1 MNRRDLFSS
10 LVRMSSRD
18 HSPVE
23 PTPVVTAV
31 LTERTLPLTLDD
43 VLHLYRRLGFAA
55 TMAQAKPMVGKT
67 AREVVDLLLGSDSE
81 SELPSP
87 GPWVDLATENPMGAD
102 IQTRAAIMNG
112 WYTYHAALSN
122 WWLGHMKA
130 DTKAVE
136 KLALFWMS
144 HWVSEFSFDAETVT
158 LPQALYRQLKVLR
171 KGRLG
176 DMKQM
181 ALDVTVDNAMV
192 WYLGGHY
199 NEVGKPN
206 ENYGRELLELFTTGI
221 GSYTEGDVREASRVL
236 TGWKAS
242 RYSDEPMPN
251 GIYNTWF
258 AAAKHDTG
266 AKQFMGQTIAA
277 RTADNNTEYQVKN
290 EEVFELIKVIFNVR
304 SQAVSRFVAEKFYRY
319 YVYSSQGN
327 VDTEFVAGLAAVFV
341 ASNFQIRALVRALF
355 TSEHFFDQAIRGV
368 QIKTPFEFVVGVQ
381 RQLGL
386 DAADPMKWMARM
398 DQNVMDPPNVAGWP
412 GYRSWIS
419 TNTYPV
425 RRQFTDTLIR
435 TMTDAQALAFIKGFD
450 NYTDVRKFVRGVIAF
465 LLPVAVTQEREDFY
479 VKALMATAPEYEWV
493 NIIDDAGAAGQ
504 RLRTLLTTISKAPD
518 FQLC

>member
-10 LVRMSSRD
+10 LVRMTSRD
-18 HSPVE
+18 HSPVDA
-23 PTPVVTAV
+23 TPVVLAG
-31 LTERTLPLTLDD
+31 LTQRTLPLALED
-43 VLHLYRRLGFAA
+43 VLHLYRRVGFAC
-55 TMAQAKPMVGKT
+55 TLAQAKSMVGKT
-67 AREVVDLLLGSDSE
+67 AAEVVDALLGSDAE
-81 SELPSP
+81 PDLPTP
-87 GPWVDLATENPMGAD
+87 GPWVDIATENPLGAD
-102 IQTRAAIMNG
+102 LQTRGAIEAS
-112 WYTYHAALSN
+112 WYAYHGALAN

-130 DTKAVE
+130 DAKAVE

-144 HWVSEFSFDAETVT
+144 HWVSEFSFDAESVT

-176 DMKQM
+176 DMRQM

-221 GSYTEGDVREASRVL
+221 GWYTEGDVREASRVL
-236 TGWKAS
+236 TGWKSS
-242 RYSDEPMPN
+242 RYSDEPTPN

-258 AAAKHDTG
+258 AAAQHDTG
-266 AKQFMGQTIAA
+266 AKQFMGQTIPA

-290 EEVFELIKVIFNVR
+290 EEVLELINIIFRVR
-304 SQAVSRFVAEKFYRY
+304 PDAVSRFIAEKFYRY
-319 YVYSSQGN
+319 YVYSSKGD
-327 VDTEFVAGLAAVFV
+327 VDAAFVAELAAVFV
-341 ASNFQIRALVRALF
+341 AADFEIRPLVRALF
-355 TSEHFFDQAIRGV
+355 TSEHFFDQALRGV
-368 QIKTPFEFVVGVQ
+368 QIKTPFEFLVGVQ

-386 DAADPMKWMARM
+386 DVSDPKSWMQRM
-398 DQNVMDPPNVAGWP
+398 DQNVMDPPNVSGWP

-425 RRQFTDTLIR
+425 RRQLTDVLIR
-435 TMTDAQALAFIKGFD
+435 QMTDAQAVAFIKGFD
-450 NYTDVRKFVRGVIAF
+450 NHTDVRKFVRGVIAF
-465 LLPVAVTQEREDFY
+465 LLPVAVSQVREDFY
-479 VKALMATAPEYEWV
+479 VTALMSTAPEYEWV
-493 NIIDDAGAAGQ
+493 NIIADTGAAGQ

>member
-1 MNRRDLFSS
+1 MNRRDLFSN

-18 HSPVE
+18 LSPVE
-23 PTPVVTAV
+23 TMPVVLAG
-31 LTERTLPLTLDD
+31 LTERTLPLTLED
-43 VLHLYRRLGFAA
+43 VLHLYRRVGFSA
-55 TMAQAKPMVGKT
+55 TMAQAKSLVGKT
-67 AREVVDLLLGSDSE
+67 AVEVVDALLGSDTE
-81 SELPSP
+81 PDHPSP
-87 GPWVDLATENPMGAD
+87 GAWVDVATENPAGAD
-102 IQTRAAIMNG
+102 LQTRNAIEAS
-112 WYTYHAALSN
+112 WYTYHALLSN

-136 KLALFWMS
+136 KLSLFWMS

-158 LPQALYRQLKVLR
+158 LPQALYRQYKVLR

-192 WYLGGHY
+192 WYLGGHF
-199 NEVGKPN
+199 NESGKPN

-221 GSYTEGDVREASRVL
+221 GWYTEGDVKEASRVL

-242 RYSDEPMPN
+242 RYSDEPSPN

-266 AKQFMGQTIAA
+266 AKQFMGQPIPA

-290 EEVFELIKVIFNVR
+290 EEVFELIKIIFEER
-304 SQAVSRFVAEKFYRY
+304 PIELSRFIAEKFYRY
-319 YVYSSQGN
+319 FVYSSKGD
-327 VDTEFVAGLAAVFV
+327 VDVAFVAELATVFA
-341 ASNFQIRALVRALF
+341 ASGFQLRALARALF
-355 TSEHFFDQAIRGV
+355 TSERFFDQALRGV

-386 DAADPMKWMARM
+386 DAADPMSWMAKM

-425 RRQFTDTLIR
+425 RRQLTDLMIR
-435 TMTDAQALAFIKGFD
+435 QMTDAQAVTFIKQFD
-450 NYTDVRKFVRGVIAF
+450 DHTDVRKFVRGVIAY
-465 LLPVAVTQEREDFY
+465 LLPVSVSQAREDFY
-479 VKALMATAPEYEWV
+479 VSALMQSAPEYEWV
-493 NIIDDAGAAGQ
+493 NIIESASAAGQ
-504 RLRTLLTTISKAPD
+504 RLRTLITTISKAPD

>member
-10 LVRMSSRD
+10 LVRMTTRD
-18 HSPVE
+18 HSPVDA
-23 PTPVVTAV
+23 TPVVLAG
-31 LTERTLPLTLDD
+31 LTERSLPLTLED
-43 VLHLYRRLGFAA
+43 VLHLYRRAGFSA
-55 TMAQAKPMVGKT
+55 TMAQAKSMVGKT
-67 AREVVDLLLGSDSE
+67 AAEVVDALLGSDNE
-81 SELPSP
+81 PDLPSP
-87 GPWVDLATENPMGAD
+87 GPWIDLATENPQGAD
-102 IQTRAAIMNG
+102 LQTRAAIMSG
-112 WYTYHAALSN
+112 WYVYHAALSN

-130 DTKAVE
+130 DNKAVE

-176 DMKQM
+176 DMRQM
-181 ALDVTVDNAMV
+181 ALDISVDNAMV
-192 WYLGGHY
+192 WYLGGHF

-221 GSYTEGDVREASRVL
+221 GAYTEGDVREASRVL

-242 RYSDEPMPN
+242 RYSDEPTPN

-258 AAAKHDTG
+258 AAAQHDTG

-277 RTADNNTEYQVKN
+277 RTADNNTEYQVKH
-290 EEVFELIKVIFNVR
+290 EEVFELIKIIFRVR
-304 SQAVSRFVAEKFYRY
+304 PLEVSRFIAEKFYRY
-319 YVYSSQGN
+319 YVYSSKTN
-327 VDTEFVAGLAAVFV
+327 VDAAFVAELAKVFV
-341 ASNFQIRALVRALF
+341 DSDFQIKPLVRALF
-355 TSEHFFDQAIRGV
+355 TSEHFFDQALRGV
-368 QIKTPFEFVVGVQ
+368 QIKTPFEFLLGVQ

-398 DQNVMDPPNVAGWP
+398 DQNVVDPPNVAGWP

-425 RRQFTDTLIR
+425 RRQFSDTLIR
-435 TMTDAQALAFIKGFD
+435 AMTDAQALAFIKGFAD
-450 NYTDVRKFVRGVIAF
+450 YTDVRKFVRGVIAY
-465 LLPVAVTQEREDFY
+465 LLPVAVTQAREDYY

-504 RLRTLLTTISKAPD
+504 RLRTLLTSISKAPD